1 MMAGKLS
8 LISLGL
14 FDEKDL
20 TLRGIEEAKK
30 ADKVFIEL
38 YTSKWHGNLKRLEK
52 LVGKKIKVLKRK
64 DMEENSTFILEQAK
78 THSIAILV
86 QGDALIQT
94 THIAL
99 LQQANKLGIETKIIH
114 NASIL
119 SAAGETGLHPQKFGP
134 YVTIPFPEKTK
145 GRLPESVYDLIKMNK
160 SRGLHT
166 LCLLDVIAEEKKY
179 MSANEALNTLLS
191 LEAERKEEVF
201 TEDTEVIV
209 FARAGSERPL
219 IVYGKV
225 SELIERDF
233 GKPPAVFIIPG
244 ILHFTEREYIE
255 RFKP

>member
-1 MMAGKLS
+1 MRGKLS
-8 LISLGL
+8 LIGSGL

-20 TLRGIEEAKK
+20 TLRSLEEAKK

-52 LVGKKIKVLKRK
+52 LIDKKIKVLKRK
-64 DMEENSTFILEQAK
+64 DLEENFDKLLEQVK

-99 LQQANKLGIETKIIH
+99 LQQANKLGIETKVIH

-119 SAAGETGLHPQKFGP
+119 SAVGETGLHPQKFGP

-145 GRLPESVYDLIKMNK
+145 GELPESVYDLIKMNK
-160 SRGLHT
+160 ARGLHT

-191 LEAERKEEVF
+191 LEAERKEGVF
-201 TEDTEVIV
+201 TEDAEVIV

-233 GKPPAVFIIPG
+233 GRPPAVLIIPG